1 MINYI
6 KYLKIKKDD
15 FHLIKNENIKINQL
29 KIVDLFENKDSFYL
43 ENIDY
48 FIDNQMINYCLHIL
62 KRFDKKEIRR
72 FTKKLV
78 DVILSSKNLNNHIE
92 ILNMNFNLFSP
103 KSVNY
108 FLKED
113 ELNKI
118 YQSIIKS
125 NNSIIYLNYALL
137 ISKKRWTNTSLVS
150 REEGKKIEEII
161 LNYDDYKKYENF
173 TFEDITNSNSEY
185 NQYSLHTYST
195 LLIDYCENFI
205 GRWRE
210 AEEKVFFS
218 DKSNYTMDYIQRI
231 IKKRDE
237 DVEDF
242 LLKKN
247 NYLLYFLYCREIL
260 KKPWEDFKGIIKDK
274 IIDAAIL
281 SIESDDTTAKMYS
294 QEITKKRLKPE
305 IEERIFDWGDRGID
319 VDNVPDLAS
328 LYEYVRDI
336 VKEKTPEFEK
346 LILKLSNMYGGL
358 KLTGLPYDHL
368 WFVQNQIND
377 QARLTVDEV
386 IYHYTVN
393 ILGGTWEEIGI
404 KNKKDLEKLKIQVTT
419 YDDPQIFDPEDD

>member
-15 FHLIKNENIKINQL
+15 FHLIKNENIKIDQL
-29 KIVDLFENKDSFYL
+29 KIIDLLNNKDSFYL
-43 ENIDY
+43 ENINF
-48 FIDNQMINYCLHIL
+48 FIDNKIINYCLHIL
-62 KRFDKKEIRR
+62 KTFDKKEIKR
-72 FTKKLV
+72 FFKKLV

-92 ILNMNFNLFSP
+92 ILNMNFNLFNLT
-103 KSVNY
+103 SVNY

-125 NNSIIYLNYALL
+125 NNSVIYLNYALL
-137 ISKKRWTNTSLVS
+137 ISKKRWTDTSLVS
-150 REEGKKIEEII
+150 REKGKKIEEII
-161 LNYDDYKKYENF
+161 LNYDSYKKYENF
-173 TFEDITNSNSEY
+173 TFEDTMDDNSEY
-185 NQYSLHTYST
+185 NQYSLHTYNK

-205 GRWRE
+205 GRWKK
-210 AEEKVFFS
+210 AEEKVFFTDES
-218 DKSNYTMDYIQRI
+218 GYAIDYIERI

-247 NYLLYFLYCREIL
+247 SHLLYFLYCKEIL
-260 KKPWEDFKGIIKDK
+260 KKPWENFRGIIKDEV
-274 IIDAAIL
+274 IDTAIL
-281 SIESDDTTAKMYS
+281 SIESDDTTARMYS
-294 QEITKKRLKPE
+294 EKITKKRLKPE
-305 IEERIFDWGDRGID
+305 IEERIFDWGDMGID
-319 VDNVPDLAS
+319 VDNVPDLAF

-336 VKEKTPEFEK
+336 VKQKTPKFEK

-358 KLTGLPYDHL
+358 KLTGLPYNHS

-393 ILGGTWEEIGI
+393 ILGGTWKEIGI
-404 KNKKDLEKLKIQVTT
+404 KNKDDLEKLKIQVTT